1 VAHAARAGAR
11 GGSRLEPGATELRT
25 ASRGRRQRH
34 DEHEKTVAQGKV
46 DEQDVSPDPDLV
58 LRADPTQ
65 MTLWNAAR
73 YVLRVR
79 TNVTLIVASALGY
92 IYFSGVQTFGLVRF
106 SGR

>member
-1 VAHAARAGAR
+1 
-11 GGSRLEPGATELRT
+11 
-25 ASRGRRQRH
+25 
-34 DEHEKTVAQGKV
+34 
-46 DEQDVSPDPDLV
+46 
-58 LRADPTQ
+58 

-79 TNVTLIVASALGY
+79 TNLTLIVASALGY